1 MRPTPMDPF
10 VLPAVAMQTVTV
22 TVTHIV
28 TERRPNA

>member
-22 TVTHIV
+22 THIV